1 MSAFVVDC
9 DLDGIPPAEQALDTL
24 LEALNEVADPRQ
36 ARGIRYPLG
45 ATLAL
50 CVLAFVCGRQN
61 LSGIMRFG
69 RQNKGLLRH
78 LGFERP
84 RPPSV
89 PTLSR
94 LVAAVELSD
103 LQRAL
108 ARWLA
113 GVIERSRHWGA
124 IASVDGKTSRAA
136 GVHVLNVFLH
146 DVQQVVWQ
154 APVAAKHNEI
164 SAFKQTLAELLEH
177 YPFLQLVV
185 GDAMFAGEPLCELL
199 IENGRHYLFQIKA
212 DQKHLLEK
220 MELIFAP
227 HLHRPLSQAALD
239 GEKKRRL
246 RRRPRGLGA

>member
-1 MSAFVVDC
+1 MSVAVVDRVSEEA
-9 DLDGIPPAEQALDTL
+9 PPVEQALDTL
-24 LEALNEVADPRQ
+24 LQALNEVADPRQ
-36 ARGIRYPLG
+36 ARGIRHPLG

-61 LSGIMRFG
+61 LSGIWRFG
-69 RQNKGLLRH
+69 RQHRGLLPG
-78 LGFERP
+78 LGFKRP
-84 RPPSV
+84 RSPSI

-94 LVAAVELSD
+94 LLAAVDLLD

-113 GVIERSRHWGA
+113 VVIERSRHWGA

-136 GVHVLNVFLH
+136 GVHVLSVFLH

-154 APVAAKHNEI
+154 TPVASKQNEI
-164 SAFKQTLAELLEH
+164 SAFKQALADLLEH

-212 DQKHLLEK
+212 DQPHLLEK
-220 MELIFAP
+220 LELVFAP
-227 HLHRPLSQAALD
+227 HLHRPLNQAALD

-246 RRRPRGLGA
+246 RRGPRGLGR

>member
-1 MSAFVVDC
+1 MSVAVDRE
-9 DLDGIPPAEQALDTL
+9 LNETPPAEQALDTL
-24 LEALNEVADPRQ
+24 LQAFNEVADPRQ
-36 ARGIRYPLG
+36 ARGIRHPLG
-45 ATLAL
+45 GTLAL

-61 LSGIMRFG
+61 LSGIWRFG
-69 RQNKGLLRH
+69 RQNKGLLML
-78 LGFERP
+78 LGFKRP
-84 RPPSV
+84 RSPSV

-94 LVAAVELSD
+94 LLAAVELSD

-108 ARWLA
+108 ARWLTA
-113 GVIERSRHWGA
+113 LIERSRHWGA
-124 IASVDGKTSRAA
+124 VASVDGKTSRSA
-136 GVHVLNVFLH
+136 GVHVLSVFLH

-154 APVAAKHNEI
+154 TPVAAKHNEI
-164 SAFKQTLAELLEH
+164 SAFKQALADLLAN

-246 RRRPRGLGA
+246 RRGPRGVGA